1 MGLGFVLTFPQGSA
15 KEKHHQM
22 RRRQLASIS
31 QRIANTIPL
40 QMNDER
46 FRLPERT
53 LAERKAITP
62 AYSIAS
68 TNSKKYDENI
78 VTQFLT
84 EQGVAS
90 IYHPSLIP
98 LIDSL
103 VNETYRRAAFYG
115 RNSDDVISS
124 HVVQESLA
132 AGLQWTSLQ
141 QMDIAFEAGRVFEK
155 LVKQK
160 SFHVFVRTLARS
172 KRGLLISQ
180 DDSCEFIPHFSTAS
194 QAARAREKP
203 FLMLVAEVLQ
213 VPHERVLSAH
223 RKFTQLTSGVAC
235 RMPIVTSLPEQEFIR
250 DRVDTEYG
258 DLTASTGTDS
268 YGKYQVQLAGQK
280 LIFIHDF
287 YIHSAR
293 TKSVSDR
300 YAGQVVLPRL
310 CLEPTILSQLQ
321 QCKFGQNYL
330 NALRG
335 LVALTDHDYLHQL
348 DGTLLDFEVS
358 TRRSSYY
365 RSKLEKCEVA
375 VRRHQQVVQGFEDP
389 SDYEL
394 SLTLLHRDVL
404 RKFNKRCGG
413 AIGRNVD
420 QRLIE
425 TCKAVQ
431 ELTARNVITPAQAT
445 YCMTV
450 YLNFFSLIRPITSKL
465 EMATSSSLTWE
476 PGLTLKGF
484 HGNIVDNK
492 YGAVLTHDAKPQKD
506 RRIRQ
511 LQSRGKVVIRRG
523 IELIEAV
530 AAMGTK

>member
-1 MGLGFVLTFPQGSA
+1 MGLGLALTFPKGSA
-15 KEKHHQM
+15 QEKHRQK
-22 RRRQLASIS
+22 RGRQLASLS
-31 QRIANTIPL
+31 QRIADTIPL
-40 QMNDER
+40 QINDER
-46 FRLPERT
+46 FRLPERA

-68 TNSKKYDENI
+68 TNNKNYDENI

-124 HVVQESLA
+124 HSVQQSLA
-132 AGLQWTSLQ
+132 AGLQWSSLQ

-155 LVKQK
+155 LAKQK
-160 SFHVFVRTLARS
+160 SFHRFVRTLARS

-180 DDSCEFIPHFSTAS
+180 DVSSEFIPYFSTAS
-194 QAARAREKP
+194 QEARAREKP
-203 FLMLVAEVLQ
+203 FLMLLAEVLQ
-213 VPHERVLSAH
+213 VPYERVVCAH
-223 RKFTQLTSGVAC
+223 RKFIQLTSSVAC
-235 RMPIVTSLPEQEFIR
+235 RMPIVTSLPEQGFIR
-250 DRVDTEYG
+250 DRVATEYG
-258 DLTASTGTDS
+258 NLTASTGTDF
-268 YGKYQVQLAGQK
+268 YGKYQVELAGQK

-348 DGTLLDFEVS
+348 DGSLLNSEVS
-358 TRRSSYY
+358 TRRSAHY
-365 RSKLEKCEVA
+365 RSKQEKCA
-375 VRRHQQVVQGFEDP
+375 DTIRRDPQLVESFGDP

-394 SLTLLHRDVL
+394 SLILLHRDVL
-404 RKFNKRCGG
+404 SAFNKRCGG

-425 TCKAVQ
+425 TCKVVK
-431 ELTARNVITPAQAT
+431 ELTEHNVITPAQAT

-450 YLNFFSLIRPITSKL
+450 YLNFFSLIRPITSGL
-465 EMATSSSLTWE
+465 EMATSSSLAWAPE
-476 PGLTLKGF
+476 LTLKGF

-492 YGAVLTHDAKPQKD
+492 YGAVLAHDAEPQNAGH
-506 RRIRQ
+506 IWQ
-511 LQSRGKVVIRRG
+511 LRSCGEGVIRRG

-530 AAMGTK
+530 AAMDAQ